1 DVDADGGADLHRR
14 PRRPADRAIRGR
26 AGRRRL
32 GTAALPLSHPADD
45 DVYADGGGD
54 ASGDGPAEAD
64 RHRLRH
70 DRRRAGPP
78 VGDRQPLQLPGRA
91 LLRQDRLWRGDRSRA
106 VRDRDALHACP
117 DQAQAPVMVSRR
129 QRRALGFGIAGWG
142 VAFALVSPFLWMV
155 LGSLKKTVD
164 FLAFPPVFLFT
175 PTLDNY
181 RQVLADNAFLRF
193 TLNSTIVAAGATLI
207 GLLLG
212 IPAAYALA
220 RYRRTAIG
228 VVLLMARMAPGI
240 AFLIPLFVMF
250 LQLHLV
256 GSFASLIASHLIFTL
271 PLTVWMMVGFIE
283 AVPIEIE
290 KAALI
295 DGCSLIGVLL
305 RIVVPLTAQ
314 GIAATGVLAFIA
326 SWNNFL
332 FALVLANDSTKTLPV
347 AVLGYIG
354 YNSIQWGSLMAAAT
368 LITLPVL
375 LLALSVQRYIVRG
388 LVAGAVNG

>member
-1 DVDADGGADLHRR
+1 
-14 PRRPADRAIRGR
+14 
-26 AGRRRL
+26 
-32 GTAALPLSHPADD
+32 
-45 DVYADGGGD
+45 
-54 ASGDGPAEAD
+54 
-64 RHRLRH
+64 
-70 DRRRAGPP
+70 
-78 VGDRQPLQLPGRA
+78 
-91 LLRQDRLWRGDRSRA
+91 
-106 VRDRDALHACP
+106 
-117 DQAQAPVMVSRR
+117 MVSRR

-181 RQVLADNAFLRF
+181 RQVLADNAFLRY
-193 TLNSTIVAAGATLI
+193 TLNSTVVAAGATLL

-283 AVPIEIE
+283 AVPVEIE

-295 DGCSLIGVLL
+295 DGCSLPGVLL
-305 RIVVPLTAQ
+305 RIIVPLTAQ

-332 FALVLANDSTKTLPV
+332 FALVLANEDTKTLPV

-354 YNSIQWGSLMAAAT
+354 YNSIQWGNLMAAAT

-375 LLALSVQRYIVRG
+375 LLALCVQRYIVRG
-388 LVAGAVNG
+388 LVAGAING